1 MFYTVPKLLFAR
13 FLGFFI
19 RWVIRVFAGVKLEG
33 RQNLKINEPYMF
45 ACNHISYID
54 PPVLC
59 AFTFPYL
66 KYPLKPA
73 ATRGLFV
80 FPISFFLWIVRA
92 VPINRQETHHNLNSI
107 KQMIKSLKQE
117 KQSVLIFPEGG
128 IPDPG
133 DTARVRDGIGLL
145 IQRSRSPVVPAYISG
160 TDTVF
165 SKKRKWLKRPRI
177 EIRIGEPIDFGS
189 MITSKT
195 ANARELRRDVSK
207 KVMKAI
213 TDLKKGGEQER

>member
-1 MFYTVPKLLFAR
+1 MFYTLPKMMLAR
-13 FLGFFI
+13 FLGVLTRWMI
-19 RWVIRVFAGVKLEG
+19 RLFAGVTVDG
-33 RQNLKINEPYMF
+33 FQNLKTDKPFIF

-54 PPVLC
+54 PPILC

-92 VPINRQETHHNLNSI
+92 VPINRQETHHNLSSI

-117 KQSVLIFPEGG
+117 EQSVLIFPEGG

-133 DTARVRDGIGLL
+133 DSARVRDGIGLL
-145 IQRSRSPVVPAYISG
+145 IQHSRSPVLPAFISG

-165 SKKRKWLKRPRI
+165 SKKRKWFKRPRV
-177 EIRIGEPIDFGS
+177 EIRIGNPIELGS
-189 MITSKT
+189 LINLKT
-195 ANARELRRDVSK
+195 ANARELRRDVSE

-213 TDLKKGGEQER
+213 TDLCEGNN